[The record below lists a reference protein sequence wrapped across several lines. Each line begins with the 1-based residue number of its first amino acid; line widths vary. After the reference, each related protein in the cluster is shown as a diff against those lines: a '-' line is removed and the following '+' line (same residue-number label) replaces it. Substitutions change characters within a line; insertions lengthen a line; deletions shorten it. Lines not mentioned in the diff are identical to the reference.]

1 MKFTVLT
8 IFPEMFPGYL
18 GCSLAGK
25 ALEKG
30 LWNLDVVNI
39 RDFATD
45 KHRSVDDN
53 PFGGGAGMVMKPDVI
68 DRAIKSSHK
77 KGRLIYFTP
86 RGKKLNQDK
95 VKSLMTEENITLLC
109 GRFEGIDQRVF
120 EANNIEEISIGDFIL
135 SGGEPAAM
143 ILMDA
148 VIRLL
153 PDVMGSNLSLEE
165 ESFENGLLEYPLYT
179 RPQNWE
185 GKEVPEVLLS
195 GHHENI
201 TKWRLEKAKEI
212 TKDKR
217 NDLWEKYIADKK

>member
-8 IFPEMFPGYL
+8 IYPEMFPGYL
-18 GCSLAGK
+18 ECSLAGK

-45 KHRSVDDN
+45 KHNSVDDN

-68 DRAIKSSHK
+68 DRAITSSHK
-77 KGRLIYFTP
+77 NGKLIYFTP
-86 RGKKLNQDK
+86 RGKKLNQNK
-95 VKSLMTEENITLLC
+95 IKSLAKEENITLLC
-109 GRFEGIDQRVF
+109 GRFEGIDERVF
-120 EANNIEEISIGDFIL
+120 ETHDIEEISIGDFIL

-143 ILMDA
+143 MLMDA

-153 PDVMGSNLSLEE
+153 PNVMGSEDSLNE
-165 ESFENGLLEYPLYT
+165 ESFEDGLLEYPLYT
-179 RPQNWE
+179 RPSEWI
-185 GKEVPEVLLS
+185 GKKVPEVLLS

-201 TKWRLEKAKEI
+201 KEWRLQKQKEI
-212 TKDKR
+212 TKER
-217 NDLWEKYIADKK
+217 RSDLWEKYIADNK